1 MDIPQFQLFLG
12 FQVDK
17 AYQVEL
23 DQADQILK
31 QLFISEGDD
40 YLQQVNHRGKK
51 YLGKYLGERSD
62 LQTLHDVEKNIY
74 SLVFK
79 LTPNFPCKEKQLRL
93 FPAETS

>member
-12 FQVDK
+12 FLVDK

-31 QLFISEGDD
+31 QLFIKEGSE
-40 YLQQVNHRGKK
+40 YLQEVQHKGKI
-51 YLGKYLGERSD
+51 YLGKYIGERSD

-74 SLVFK
+74 SLISK
-79 LTPNFPCKEKQLRL
+79 LTPDFPYQEKPLRL
-93 FPAETS
+93 FPAQTV